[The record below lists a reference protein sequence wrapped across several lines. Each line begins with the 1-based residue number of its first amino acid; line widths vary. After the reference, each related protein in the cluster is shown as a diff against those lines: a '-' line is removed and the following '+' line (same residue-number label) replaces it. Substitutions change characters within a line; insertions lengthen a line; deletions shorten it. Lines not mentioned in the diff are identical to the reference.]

1 MTELYFVDT
10 NILVYSRDA
19 SEPEKNPIALEW
31 LEFLWRTQ
39 RGRLSTQV
47 LQEYYQVVTRKL
59 APGLSREAA
68 REDVSDLTTW
78 RPQTTDRLV
87 LERAWTVEDRFGL
100 SWWDSLIVAA
110 AQRLG
115 ATHLLTEDLQA
126 GQDFDGLSVI
136 NPFETPPP

>member
-1 MTELYFVDT
+1 MTDLYFVDT
-10 NILVYSRDA
+10 NILVYGRDA
-19 SEPEKNPIALEW
+19 SEAQKNPIALEW

-59 APGLSREAA
+59 APGLPRETA
-68 REDVSDLTTW
+68 RQDVLDLTAW
-78 RPQTTDRLV
+78 RPHMIDAQV
-87 LERAWTVEDRFGL
+87 LERAWTIEDRFGL

-115 ATHLLTEDLQA
+115 ARRLLTEDLQA
-126 GQDFDGLSVI
+126 GQDFDGLSVV